1 MENVIMKGLVN
12 WWAMNVNRSLR
23 AVSQWICR
31 PPRNPSK
38 NSSSFQ
44 HHVQRYPCDGLYLFL
59 CKRTGKWKSRLSTSR
74 GKQVDCNM
82 DWNMEHGAWSWNNV
96 RGSIECAWDL
106 EPGSANRMARF
117 IHATTNNRSPLH
129 PPVLQR
135 TSTALPTHLSF
146 FFCCWCCYSSAFKP
160 TNGWFP
166 TLVNWFISIINVWW
180 QLMK

>member
-82 DWNMEHGAWSWNNV
+82 DWNMEHGAWSMELEQRAWKHRVCLGLRTWVGQQNGQVHSRNNQQPLPA
-96 RGSIECAWDL
+96 SPSCS
-106 EPGSANRMARF
+106 SA
-117 IHATTNNRSPLH
+117 HLYRSAHSPFFL
-129 PPVLQR
+129 L
-135 TSTALPTHLSF
+135 LLLMLLLLSF
-146 FFCCWCCYSSAFKP
+146 
-160 TNGWFP
+160 
-166 TLVNWFISIINVWW
+166 
-180 QLMK
+180 